1 MDYLWWCTETEL
13 LEQKS
18 QWLQGQQ
25 GQGNFQKHITQT
37 SEKIYMYK
45 PMYDTDSW
53 TGIKPDNLVIVFI
66 LNLFLT
72 TTATY
77 LLLFWL
83 DKSAR
88 IDNFGKWTHPS
99 ADRLGI

>member
-45 PMYDTDSW
+45 PMYDTDS
-53 TGIKPDNLVIVFI
+53 
-66 LNLFLT
+66 
-72 TTATY
+72 
-77 LLLFWL
+77 
-83 DKSAR
+83 
-88 IDNFGKWTHPS
+88 
-99 ADRLGI
+99 